1 MKLQVCKRIL
11 KLLNQKVVIKCLFSV
26 LLFSCCSCFS
36 FASDINQMYILSED
50 NFIADTICNAIDM
63 GIFLMVPLFAI
74 AFTVIGYQAF
84 NGKCDIKIFFTF
96 IVGVAIF
103 KGSGAILNLMI
114 PHSSLAFG
122 CKCATYK
129 WIPDENGVVQKVSTG
144 LTEECET
151 IIDETTSES
160 ASATGSGTS
169 SGSTTGSSGST
180 SGSGGGTTSTP
191 TTGSG
196 GSSSGG
202 TSTTP

>member
-1 MKLQVCKRIL
+1 MRLQVCKKIL
-11 KLLNQKVVIKCLFSV
+11 KYLNQKIVIRALLYGLPLSFSSN
-26 LLFSCCSCFS
+26 LCF
-36 FASDINQMYILSED
+36 ATDINQMYILSED
-50 NFIADTICNAIDM
+50 NFIADTICSAIDM

-84 NGKCDIKIFFTF
+84 NGKCDVKIFFTF

-103 KGSGAILNLMI
+103 KGSGAILNLMV

-151 IIDETTSES
+151 IVDSTSTS
-160 ASATGSGTS
+160 TGTNTSGT
-169 SGSTTGSSGST
+169 TTGS
-180 SGSGGGTTSTP
+180 TP
-191 TTGSG
+191 
-196 GSSSGG
+196 
-202 TSTTP
+202 